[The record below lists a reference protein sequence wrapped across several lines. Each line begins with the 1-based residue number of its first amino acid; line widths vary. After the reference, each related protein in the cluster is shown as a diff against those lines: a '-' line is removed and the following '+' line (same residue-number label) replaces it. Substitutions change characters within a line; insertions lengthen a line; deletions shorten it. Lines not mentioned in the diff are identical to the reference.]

1 MAACE
6 GQVDAVKKLIE
17 AGARANVAD
26 RWHETPLDGAAKN
39 GQKEIAAIL
48 LEASGEYGP
57 GHSTSLTLIQAV
69 DDNDFDTIRHILDIG
84 KSSMI

>member
-1 MAACE
+1 MAASE
-6 GQVDAVKKLIE
+6 GQVNAVKTLLE

-48 LEASGEYGP
+48 LAASGEFGP

-69 DDNDFDTIRHILDIG
+69 DDNDIETIRHILDIG
-84 KSSMI
+84 KQLI